1 LTEIRNLAQLAEYA
15 NEQIQ
20 RIAKMQSDLAGSAGR
35 GQGPRGMVR
44 ARTGP
49 GGKLLGLRIDP
60 EALRLSAEQVT
71 AEVAAAISAA
81 QKDYSRHADEI
92 MAPVLGMRPSEQSV
106 ADIERGL
113 GQLDVLAE
121 DMERLARNHDLLEP
135 RSPQPHR

>member
-1 LTEIRNLAQLAEYA
+1 
-15 NEQIQ
+15 
-20 RIAKMQSDLAGSAGR
+20 
-35 GQGPRGMVR
+35 MVR

-81 QKDYSRHADEI
+81 QKDYARHADEI

-135 RSPQPHR
+135 RSPQPRR